1 MISGIYY
8 IKNNINNKYYIGQ
21 SLNIKQRKQK
31 HFSSLRHNNHHNSY
45 LQNAFNKYGED
56 AFEFKLI
63 KACKPR
69 YLNRFEKLYIKTY
82 DSYNNGYNLTE
93 GGENPPVL
101 RGKDNPFH
109 NKHHSHE
116 SCLKMSKKHNST
128 GFFRVYSDG
137 ERYRYRWYE
146 NGKKCSISACD
157 IMTLKK
163 KVKEQ
168 GLEWKQI
175 SNNTNTPS
183 LCKGR
188 KLTTEQKIRK
198 SKQQNNTGYY
208 RVTIQQEK
216 NRQLRYSYRWRED
229 DKRKSLSSVDIN
241 KLEEKVKSKG
251 LPWYKFKD

>member
-21 SLNIKQRKQK
+21 SVNIKKRKQQ
-31 HFSSLRHNNHHNSY
+31 HLAELRHNNHRNIY

-63 KACKPR
+63 KVCKPK
-69 YLNRFEKLYIKTY
+69 YLNRFEKMYVKIY

-101 RGKDNPFH
+101 KGEDNPFYQK
-109 NKHHSHE
+109 NHSYE
-116 SCLKMSKKHNST
+116 SCLQMSKKHNST

-137 ERYRYRWYE
+137 TRYKYRWYE
-146 NGKKCSISACD
+146 DGKKRSISACD
-157 IMTLKK
+157 ILMLEQ
-163 KVKEQ
+163 KVKEH

-175 SNNTNTPS
+175 STNTNTPS

-188 KLTTEQKIRK
+188 KLSTEQKIQK
-198 SKQQNNTGYY
+198 SKQQNTTGYY
-208 RVTIQQEK
+208 RVIIQKSK
-216 NRQLRYSYRWRED
+216 NRNPSYVYSWRQNG
-229 DKRKSLSSVDIN
+229 KRKRLSSVDIN

-251 LPWYKFKD
+251 LPWYKLKD